1 MRFYIKQ
8 KVFSLKDKFNIFD
21 ESQNQKYQVKG
32 KFLSLK
38 NKLELQD
45 MDGKLILHSNRK
57 LLTFLPKYYI
67 YDQQN
72 QEVAVIKKKFSL
84 FPKFSLTVL
93 GKELRVDGKFYA
105 HNFSILDN
113 TLSLASISKRIISW
127 GDTYEID
134 IAADENVEIF
144 LFVVIIIDQTI
155 HEKKKRS

>member
-8 KVFSLKDKFNIFD
+8 KVFSLKDKFNVFD

-57 LLTFLPKYYI
+57 LFTFLPKYYI

-84 FPKFSLTVL
+84 FPKFNLTVL
-93 GKELRVDGKFYA
+93 GKELKVDGKFFA

-113 TLSLASISKRIISW
+113 TLALASISKRIISW

-134 IAADENVEIF
+134 IAANENVEIF

-155 HEKKKRS
+155 HEKKNR